1 MTKKT
6 RTDSHAFTHQALVE
20 AKTKLEWPSTIDKF
34 DEPTRQA
41 LADSFWVEF
50 LTSRPVTEWAKS
62 DLVLLA
68 EYCRMSVLIA
78 EVHKD
83 LEREGVYDFTDKGKR
98 VRSSSLDV
106 LSMLQGSRAQLLGKL
121 RLATAVEDK
130 RVSQAHAKKVQEVAA
145 KIADADDLIAR
156 PN

>member
-1 MTKKT
+1 
-6 RTDSHAFTHQALVE
+6 
-20 AKTKLEWPSTIDKF
+20 LEQSKHKPQWPATIDKF
-34 DEPTRQA
+34 DDAERQA
-41 LADSFWVEF
+41 SAESFWDEL
-50 LTSRPVTEWAKS
+50 LTSRPVVEWAKS

-83 LEREGVYDFTDKGKR
+83 LEREGVYDYTDKGKK
-98 VRSSSLDV
+98 VRSASLDV

-121 RLATAVEDK
+121 RLATSVEDK
-130 RVSQAHAKKVQEVAA
+130 RTSQGQAKKMQQAVDDIEQ
-145 KIADADDLIAR
+145 ADDLIAR

>member
-1 MTKKT
+1 MTRKT
-6 RTDSHAFTHQALVE
+6 RTDSHSFTHQALVE
-20 AKTKLEWPSTIDKF
+20 ARTKIEWPATIDKF
-34 DEPTRQA
+34 DDPERQA
-41 LADSFWVEF
+41 LADSFWEEF
-50 LTSRPVTEWAKS
+50 LTSRPVNEWAKS

-78 EVHKD
+78 GVHKD
-83 LEREGVYDFTDKGKR
+83 LEVEGVYDYTDKGKR

-130 RVSQAHAKKVQEVAA
+130 RVSQAHAKRVQAVAESMEA
-145 KIADADDLIAR
+145 ADDLIAR